1 MHIYAC
7 VYTHI
12 QTHIFKIRTHT
23 HARADCREGFH
34 GWGDPCHICAIHHIV
49 YTRRSEGRASMKTR
63 RPIILCSFMYMIH
76 YALCYMCT
84 HLQIGGKSLSE
95 DETPNYIIS
104 IMYIKYCI
112 PYYTRAHTQVG
123 GKGFLQDE
131 TPNYI
136 IHIVHIRGYYLISS
150 APELSW

>member
-1 MHIYAC
+1 
-7 VYTHI
+7 
-12 QTHIFKIRTHT
+12 
-23 HARADCREGFH
+23 
-34 GWGDPCHICAIHHIV
+34 
-49 YTRRSEGRASMKTR
+49 
-63 RPIILCSFMYMIH
+63 
-76 YALCYMCT
+76 MCT

-112 PYYTRAHTQVG
+112 PYYTRAHTHLG

-150 APELSW
+150 APELS